1 MNWSYRLEIEAEADE
16 AQETGRIE
24 EVAEET
30 EVVSSS
36 SQSTN
41 QRRGTN
47 CRSHESAESLGKCF
61 PIKQTAV

>member
-30 EVVSSS
+30 EVLSSS
-36 SQSTN
+36 SQCSVRYWLKRYDWSIIQSEERDIHT
-41 QRRGTN
+41 
-47 CRSHESAESLGKCF
+47 
-61 PIKQTAV
+61 